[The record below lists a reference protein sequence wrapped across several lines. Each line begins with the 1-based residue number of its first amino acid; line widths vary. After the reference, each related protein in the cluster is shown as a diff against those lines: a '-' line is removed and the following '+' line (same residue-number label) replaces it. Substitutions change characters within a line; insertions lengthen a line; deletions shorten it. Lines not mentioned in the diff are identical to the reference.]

1 MAALACPACGSPFGA
16 SDVNLQ
22 TGLARCTRCNT
33 AHQLA
38 MEGAALPAVRPATT
52 CPSTVTEDLS
62 GVTLTLQARWY
73 QPMAWFLLL
82 FCIVW
87 DGFLLTWYSMA
98 LFAVVGA
105 TVTGEAGPGGALAG
119 VGMMLLFPLLH
130 VAAGIGLTYTV
141 ATMFLNKTTLRVDPT
156 ELTVTHGPLY
166 WPGAL
171 TLPTVAIDQLYV
183 AERRGNRGSR
193 TYRLFAI
200 VEGTARQISTGHSD
214 IDLVRY
220 LEERIEKHLRIRD
233 RRVAGEAM

>member
-16 SDVNLQ
+16 ADVNLQ
-22 TGLARCTRCNT
+22 TGLARCTHCNT
-33 AHQLA
+33 AHQLTP
-38 MEGAALPAVRPATT
+38 EAAPLPAVRPATT
-52 CPSTVTEDLS
+52 CPRTVTEDLS
-62 GVTLTLQARWY
+62 GVTLTLEARWY

-87 DGFLLTWYSMA
+87 DGFLLTWYSVA
-98 LFAVVGA
+98 VFAVFGA
-105 TVTGEAGPGGALAG
+105 AVTGDTSPDGALAG
-119 VGMMLLFPLLH
+119 AGVMFFFPLLH

-141 ATMFLNKTTLRVDPT
+141 ATMFFNKTTIKVDPT
-156 ELTVTHGPLY
+156 ELTVAHGPLY

-171 TLPTVAIDQLYV
+171 SLPTVGIDQLYV
-183 AERRGNRGSR
+183 AERRGNRGAR